1 MKTLAVYYRASVED
15 TNIGESNTIQNQRD
29 LLHHYIKTRPEFLDW
44 NILEYQDDGFSGTT
58 FNRPGIQKILKL
70 AGKEIDCIVVKDFS
84 RFGRN
89 LIEVGNYLDQ
99 IFPFLGVR
107 FIAVNDNYDSKENV
121 GRSIGL
127 DVSLKAL
134 VYEMYSRDLSQK
146 ISSVKE
152 AQMGKGQYIGR
163 IAFYGYRKSDIVK
176 NTLEVDPEAAD
187 VVKRIFTLAGEGM
200 KPVQIARL
208 LNSEEILPPFR
219 YRRIHYP
226 DHLSYCPRVTNKNL
240 WTHENVRNIIKDE
253 RYTGCFIGRKQKRI
267 DITSKRVYQLP
278 PEEWIRV
285 ENTQEAI
292 ISKELFQKAQDVLGS
307 KHRNYCSTY
316 RPELFRGLLKCECC
330 GRTLKK
336 FPSKEPYFY
345 CPTRDNAPDYA
356 CAKVWLDKV
365 DLEKTI
371 LSTLQMQIRLLN
383 ECTYKQET
391 STDGICNQIEL
402 MQTELT
408 KYKSEQILLFEKF
421 AANRLDRQ
429 QFLSYKENIS
439 AKIDEIIQKKKLLS
453 IKLQNIENLEQT
465 SILNFKKYAFTST
478 LTRNMLD
485 ELVQKIRVFPDNTI
499 EIVWNFQ
506 LSVQASDTGL
516 SV

>member
-1 MKTLAVYYRASVED
+1 MKTLALYFRASNED
-15 TNIGESNTIQNQRD
+15 ANIGESATIQNQRD
-29 LLHHYIKTRPEFLDW
+29 LLYNFVKMKAEFSDW
-44 NILEYQDDGFSGTT
+44 NILEFRDDGYSGTT
-58 FNRPGIQKILKL
+58 FERPGIQKILKL
-70 AGKEIDCIVVKDFS
+70 AGKEIDCIIVKDFS

-99 IFPFLGVR
+99 VFPFLGVR
-107 FIAVNDNYDSKENV
+107 FIAVNEKYDSKDNI

-127 DVSLKAL
+127 DVSLKAM

-152 AQMGKGQYIGR
+152 AQMKKGQYIGR
-163 IAFYGYRKSDIVK
+163 ITFYGYRKSDTVK

-187 VVKRIFTLAGEGM
+187 IVKRIFTLAGEEGK

-208 LNSEEILPPFR
+208 LNSEGILPPFR
-219 YRRIHYP
+219 YRRTHYP
-226 DHLSYCPRVTNKNL
+226 DHLSYCPQVTNNNL
-240 WTHENVRNIIKDE
+240 WTRENVRDIIKDE

-292 ISKELFQKAQDVLGS
+292 ISKELFQKAQTVRES
-307 KHRNYCSTY
+307 WRKNNFSTY
-316 RPELFRGLLKCECC
+316 QPGLFHGLLKCECC

-356 CAKVWLDKV
+356 CAKVWLDKAE
-365 DLEKTI
+365 LEKTI
-371 LSTLQMQIRLLN
+371 LTALQMQICLLN
-383 ECTYKQET
+383 ESICGQE
-391 STDGICNQIEL
+391 SSIAGIRNQLNL
-402 MQTELT
+402 MQTELI
-408 KYKSEQILLFEKF
+408 KCKSEQVLLFEQF
-421 AANRLDRQ
+421 AENRLDRQ
-429 QFLSYKENIS
+429 QFLSYKENIV
-439 AKIDEIIQKKKLLS
+439 KRMEEITQKKKLLFVQ
-453 IKLQNIENLEQT
+453 LQDIENLEQT
-465 SILNFKKYAFTST
+465 SILNFKKYDFTKT

-485 ELVQKIRVFPDNTI
+485 ELVQKIRVFPDSSI
-499 EIVWNFQ
+499 EIIWRFQ
-506 LSVQASDTGL
+506 SLCSDIL
-516 SV
+516 